1 MAYSVRSSALR
12 SLSSAMTAPTNP
24 SVSSSVIQSS
34 SKSFN
39 LKSQFSTQT
48 GASQK
53 LAPLKQDL
61 VWARYKKKN
70 EQQARERAAMRSTQQ
85 IDATPDL
92 DRRSVHSIAR
102 SSNREQRANSMALI
116 PNTVNI
122 ALNPTAPEGPLRT
135 PEQSNSSRRSHRSV
149 LSADQ
154 PLNYPF
160 LPGNM
165 DTKKDERFA
174 KRVIFDHSDYDDLLG
189 KIIDQIHEK
198 KDRELLDK
206 IKDREDEQ
214 GLLEY

>member
-1 MAYSVRSSALR
+1 MA
-12 SLSSAMTAPTNP
+12 
-24 SVSSSVIQSS
+24 
-34 SKSFN
+34 
-39 LKSQFSTQT
+39 
-48 GASQK
+48 
-53 LAPLKQDL
+53 
-61 VWARYKKKN
+61 
-70 EQQARERAAMRSTQQ
+70 
-85 IDATPDL
+85 DL
-92 DRRSVHSIAR
+92 DRQSVHSLER
-102 SSNREQRANSMALI
+102 SANRDQRANSVALI

-122 ALNPTAPEGPLRT
+122 ALNPTADAHLKT
-135 PEQSNSSRRSHRSV
+135 PEQSNSSRKSHRSV
-149 LSADQ
+149 LSAEQ

-165 DTKKDERFA
+165 DGRKDARFA

>member
-1 MAYSVRSSALR
+1 MPGLDDRQSSA
-12 SLSSAMTAPTNP
+12 
-24 SVSSSVIQSS
+24 
-34 SKSFN
+34 
-39 LKSQFSTQT
+39 
-48 GASQK
+48 
-53 LAPLKQDL
+53 
-61 VWARYKKKN
+61 
-70 EQQARERAAMRSTQQ
+70 AREQKNN
-85 IDATPDL
+85 
-92 DRRSVHSIAR
+92 SV
-102 SSNREQRANSMALI
+102 ALI

-122 ALNPTAPEGPLRT
+122 TLNGAAEGALIRT

-165 DTKKDERFA
+165 DTRKEARFA

-189 KIIDQIHEK
+189 KIVDQIHEK

>member
-1 MAYSVRSSALR
+1 
-12 SLSSAMTAPTNP
+12 
-24 SVSSSVIQSS
+24 
-34 SKSFN
+34 
-39 LKSQFSTQT
+39 
-48 GASQK
+48 
-53 LAPLKQDL
+53 
-61 VWARYKKKN
+61 
-70 EQQARERAAMRSTQQ
+70 MRSTQQ